1 MKTIENQIHDQGY
14 EIIAG
19 LDEAGRGCW
28 AGPLV
33 VAICAF
39 KKDYVNLAINDSK
52 KLNVKQRHL
61 IFEQIT
67 KDAYYWNY
75 LVFDAAFVD
84 QYNPKRTSILGM
96 ETLVKNAAKKLDFV
110 LVDWEKIDT
119 DLPVK
124 SLAKGDQ
131 KSQAIAAAS
140 IIAKTIRDQLID
152 RIDRQFPQYGFKQ
165 HQGYGT
171 KIHQAK
177 LEAFGPIDKIHR
189 FSYKPIKLI
198 LTKNK
203 C

>member
-52 KLNVKQRHL
+52 KLNAKQRHL
-61 IFEQIT
+61 VFEQII

-84 QYNPKRTSILGM
+84 QHNPKKASILAM
-96 ETLVKNAAKKLDFV
+96 EMLVKNAAKKLDFV
-110 LVDWEKIDT
+110 LVDWEKINVK
-119 DLPVK
+119 LPSQ

-152 RIDRQFPQYGFKQ
+152 QIDQQFPQYGFKH

-171 KIHQAK
+171 KMHQAK
-177 LEAFGPIDKIHR
+177 LEAFGPIAKIHR

>member
-1 MKTIENQIHDQGY
+1 MKTIENQIHDQCY

-19 LDEAGRGCW
+19 LDESGRCCW
-28 AGPLV
+28 AGQLV

-52 KLNVKQRHL
+52 KLNAKQRHL
-61 IFEQIT
+61 IFEQII

-75 LVFDAAFVD
+75 LVLDATFVD
-84 QYNPKRTSILGM
+84 RHNPKKASILAM
-96 ETLVKNAAKKLDFV
+96 EMLVKNATKKLDFI
-110 LVDWEKIDT
+110 LADWEKINVE
-119 DLPVK
+119 LPSQ

-152 RIDRQFPQYGFKQ
+152 EIDQQYPQYGFKQ

-171 KIHQAK
+171 KMHQAK
-177 LEAFGPIDKIHR
+177 LEAFGPIAKIHR

-198 LTKNK
+198 LIKNNQ
-203 C
+203 